1 MVRDYG
7 IQFFKTSVTH
17 AENRKKGNL
26 HVDLH
31 AKSLFG

>member
-17 AENRKKGNL
+17 AENRKKENL